1 MAVRII
7 LCIILIDISPKS
19 DYNILCKSEIGQ
31 YPTGSDDLNRNSAA
45 ESFCEFNRV
54 YKETNDIYRRKAA
67 DYGLSES
74 AFWILYSVREGI
86 GKVTQSRI
94 CFEACLPKQTVN
106 SALKKL
112 EADGVILLIPE
123 IGGRGKVIEL
133 TEKGTKLAEA
143 TVDNVLNAEKSAMS
157 KLSDDEQR
165 QLIGLT
171 RRYFSLMNEF
181 ISREEEKK

>member
-1 MAVRII
+1 MTVCII
-7 LCIILIDISPKS
+7 LCMILIDISPKS
-19 DYNILCKSEIGQ
+19 DYNVKCKSDLGQ

-45 ESFCEFNRV
+45 ESFHEFNRI

-74 AFWILYSVREGI
+74 AFWILYSVREGV

-181 ISREEEKK
+181 IPREEEKK